1 MTHPQGKTADQAQLH
16 DSIVRQLYR
25 RSGATGQ
32 IQLPAV
38 PGLIDEYV
46 TMCDT
51 LFAGVGRKF
60 TAEELAH
67 LKALLADQLAQ
78 AYAASPRSMITISFN
93 APSSQLLNYHIKPEW
108 WTIEGAYENWI
119 GIRQPPF
126 FGTEPDAR
134 VLALAGEAPDPKHF
148 RVLDVGAGTGRN
160 ALGLARRG
168 YPVDAVEL
176 TPKFADIIRTDA
188 DRELLDMRVIQRDV
202 FATLDDLRQRLP
214 ADRAVGGGFRLPDQ
228 TTVAW
233 RFRARHPLP
242 GAGRAPAVQRVSWPT
257 KATHPT
263 TPPVNSD
270 SSRTQACSPETRW
283 PPRPPDSR

>member
-1 MTHPQGKTADQAQLH
+1 MTSDNPQGKTADQAQLH

-67 LKALLADQLAQ
+67 LKALMEDQLAQ

-134 VLALAGEAPDPKHF
+134 VLALAGEA
-148 RVLDVGAGTGRN
+148 AGLQACFGCSMSVREP
-160 ALGLARRG
+160 G
-168 YPVDAVEL
+168 V
-176 TPKFADIIRTDA
+176 TPS
-188 DRELLDMRVIQRDV
+188 
-202 FATLDDLRQRLP
+202 
-214 ADRAVGGGFRLPDQ
+214 
-228 TTVAW
+228 AW
-233 RFRARHPLP
+233 P
-242 GAGRAPAVQRVSWPT
+242 GAAIRSTR
-257 KATHPT
+257 
-263 TPPVNSD
+263 
-270 SSRTQACSPETRW
+270 SS
-283 PPRPPDSR
+283 